1 MPRLLHVGADLGEL
15 DDEVL
20 AALAA
25 PAAIPPSS
33 PDTPVVPSLV
43 ANRSEGFAGWPTAVL
58 RRATAPASR
67 SATRFAT
74 REVSRDA
81 TSSIRVVVDA
91 HDDHG
96 LVATIEWMLALSPEG
111 VVTIALTAHA
121 GAEPVELT
129 RLAAAV
135 PVPARASE
143 LLDFTGLWAYERRPQ
158 RGAVRDGLMLREQRQ
173 GRPGHDSPFLTV
185 AGTPGF
191 GFRHGE
197 VWALHHAW
205 SGDSVTGLESLAT
218 GDRRLIAGE
227 LLEPG
232 EFVIAPGGTYTA
244 PDTVVTYSRT
254 GLDGLSDRFHP
265 FVRRLTPPAAR
276 PLVLNTWEAVYFE
289 QSLERLT
296 PLVEAAA
303 KVGVERFVLDDGWFT
318 GRTDDKRALGDWTVD
333 HDRWPDGLHPLI
345 AEVQARGME
354 FGLWVEPEMVS
365 PDSELARAHPEWVLA
380 DATAAGAGQSVPPSW
395 RWQHTLDLTADGAAN
410 HVFAALDALLTE
422 YPIAFLKW
430 DHNRALHAGSAASQT
445 RALYALL
452 DRLRA
457 AHPHVAIESCAS
469 GGARIDLGIA
479 RRVHRFWT
487 SDTNDALERQ
497 AIQRYT
503 GILMPPELLGGHV
516 GSGRAHITGRTH
528 ELSLRLI
535 TALFGHA
542 GIEWDLTR
550 ASDTEREQLAA
561 WAALYREL
569 RPLLHRGRTVRT
581 DEAGDDRLVHAV
593 VSPDA
598 GDALIALVQLAASP
612 AATPPRLR
620 LPGLDPD
627 RVYRLEPVALGDPA
641 HVVQD
646 AAPAW
651 WQSGSIDITGRA
663 LAEFGVPVPLLAP
676 EQAILLRATVE
687 TGQDRRFSDIAYT
700 N

>member
-1 MPRLLHVGADLGEL
+1 MPRLLHIGADLGAL
-15 DDEVL
+15 DDQSL
-20 AALAA
+20 SALAA

-33 PDTPVVPSLV
+33 PDIPVVPSLV

-67 SATRFAT
+67 FATRFAT

-81 TSSIRVVVDA
+81 TSSIRIVLDA
-91 HDDHG
+91 RDDHG

-232 EFVIAPGGTYTA
+232 ELVIAPGGTYTA

-303 KVGVERFVLDDGWFT
+303 EVGVERFVLDDGWFT

-333 HDRWPDGLHPLI
+333 RERWPDGLHPLI
-345 AEVQARGME
+345 AEVLARGME

-365 PDSELARAHPEWVLA
+365 PDSELARTHPEWVLA
-380 DATAAGAGQSVPPSW
+380 DATADGAGQSVPPSW
-395 RWQHTLDLTADGAAN
+395 RWQHTLDLTADGAAD

-550 ASDTEREQLAA
+550 ASDAEREQLAA

-569 RPLLHRGRTVRT
+569 RPLLHGGRTVRT
-581 DEAGDDRLVHAV
+581 DEAGDNRLVHAV
-593 VSPDA
+593 VSADA
-598 GDALIALVQLAASP
+598 RDALIALVQLAASP

-620 LPGLDPD
+620 LQGLDPD
-627 RVYRLEPVALGDPA
+627 RVYRLEPVALGAPA

-646 AAPAW
+646 APPAW

-676 EQAILLRATVE
+676 EQAILLRATGV
-687 TGQDRRFSDIAYT
+687 GAPSV
-700 N
+700 

>member
-1 MPRLLHVGADLGEL
+1 VPRLLHIGADLGEL
-15 DDEVL
+15 DDQSL
-20 AALAA
+20 SALAA

-33 PDTPVVPSLV
+33 PDIPVVPSLV

-67 SATRFAT
+67 FATRFAT

-111 VVTIALTAHA
+111 VVTLALTAHA

-218 GDRRLIAGE
+218 GDRRLIAAE

-232 EFVIAPGGTYTA
+232 ELVLAPGETYTA
-244 PDTVVTYSRT
+244 PDTVVTYSRA

-333 HDRWPDGLHPLI
+333 RERWPDGLHPLI

-365 PDSELARAHPEWVLA
+365 PDSESARTHPEWVLA
-380 DATAAGAGQSVPPSW
+380 DATADGAGQSVPPSW
-395 RWQHTLDLTADGAAN
+395 RWQHTLDLTADGAAD

-422 YPIAFLKW
+422 YPIGFLKW
-430 DHNRALHAGSAASQT
+430 DHNRALHAASAASQT

-528 ELSLRLI
+528 ELSLRLV

-550 ASDTEREQLAA
+550 ASDAEREQLAA
-561 WAALYREL
+561 WAALYREQ
-569 RPLLHRGRTVRT
+569 RPLLHGGRTVRT
-581 DEAGDDRLVHAV
+581 DEASDDRLVHAA

-598 GDALIALVQLAASP
+598 RDALIALVQLTASP
-612 AATPPRLR
+612 VATPPRLR

-627 RVYRLEPVALGDPA
+627 RVYRLEPVALGAPA

-646 AAPAW
+646 ASPAW

-676 EQAILLRATVE
+676 EQAILLRA
-687 TGQDRRFSDIAYT
+687 SAIAAG
-700 N
+700 

>member
-1 MPRLLHVGADLGEL
+1 MPRLLHIGADLGAL
-15 DDEVL
+15 DDQSL
-20 AALAA
+20 SALAA

-33 PDTPVVPSLV
+33 PDIPVVPSLV
-43 ANRSEGFAGWPTAVL
+43 ANRPEGFAGWPTAVL

-67 SATRFAT
+67 FATRFAT
-74 REVSRDA
+74 REVASDA
-81 TSSIRVVVDA
+81 ASSIRVVVDA
-91 HDDHG
+91 RDDHG

-205 SGDSVTGLESLAT
+205 SGDNVTGLESLAT
-218 GDRRLIAGE
+218 GDRRLIAAE

-232 EFVIAPGGTYTA
+232 ELILAPSETYTA
-244 PDTVVTYSRT
+244 PDTVVTYSRA

-265 FVRRLTPPAAR
+265 FVRRLTPRASR

-303 KVGVERFVLDDGWFT
+303 EVGVERFVLDDGWFT

-333 HDRWPDGLHPLI
+333 RGRWPDGLHPLI
-345 AEVQARGME
+345 AEVQARSME

-365 PDSELARAHPEWVLA
+365 PDSALARAHPEWVLA
-380 DATAAGAGQSVPPSW
+380 DTAADNSGQSVPPGW
-395 RWQHTLDLTADGAAN
+395 RWQHTLDLTADGAAD
-410 HVFAALDALLTE
+410 HVFDALDALLTE
-422 YPIAFLKW
+422 YPITFLKW
-430 DHNRALHAGSAASQT
+430 DHNRALHAASAASQT

-452 DRLRA
+452 DRMRA

-528 ELSLRLI
+528 DLSLRLI

-550 ASDTEREQLAA
+550 ASDAEREQLAA

-569 RPLLHRGRTVRT
+569 RPLLHGGRTVRS
-581 DEAGDDRLVHAV
+581 DEAGGDRLVHAV
-593 VSPDA
+593 VSHDA
-598 GDALIALVQLAASP
+598 DRALIALVQLTASP
-612 AATPPRLR
+612 VATPARLR
-620 LPGLDPD
+620 VPGLDPD
-627 RVYRLEPVALGDPA
+627 RVYRLEPVTIGAPA
-641 HVVQD
+641 HAVQD

-651 WQSGSIDITGRA
+651 WHVGSIDITGRA

-676 EQAILLRATVE
+676 EQAILLRATA
-687 TGQDRRFSDIAYT
+687 IAAS
-700 N
+700 

>member
-1 MPRLLHVGADLGEL
+1 MPRLIHVGADLGDL
-15 DDEVL
+15 DESAL
-20 AALAA
+20 ISLAA

-33 PDTPVVPSLV
+33 PDHAVVPSLI
-43 ANRSEGFAGWPTAVL
+43 ANRSEGFAGWPAAQL
-58 RRATAPASR
+58 RRASAPASR
-67 SATRFAT
+67 FATRFAT
-74 REVSRDA
+74 RAAQRDA
-81 TSSIRVVVDA
+81 ATSIRVVVDA
-91 HDDHG
+91 HDDDG
-96 LVATIEWMLALSPEG
+96 AFATVEWMLALSNESI
-111 VVTIALTAHA
+111 VTIQLTAAAHA
-121 GAEPVELT
+121 QPVEVA
-129 RLAAAV
+129 RLAATV

-158 RGAVRDGLMLREQRQ
+158 RTPARDGLMLREQRQ
-173 GRPGHDSPFLTV
+173 GRPGHDSPFLTI

-218 GDRRLIAGE
+218 GDRRLLAAE

-232 EFVIAPGGTYTA
+232 ELVLAAGESYTA
-244 PDTVVTYSRT
+244 PETVIAYSAS

-265 FVRRLTPPAAR
+265 YVRRLTPPAER
-276 PLVLNTWEAVYFE
+276 PLVLNTWEAVYFD

-303 KVGVERFVLDDGWFT
+303 EVGVERFVLDDGWFT

-333 HDRWPDGLHPLI
+333 ESRWPDGLTPLI
-345 AEVQARGME
+345 AEVTARGME

-365 PDSELARAHPEWVLA
+365 PESELARAHPEWVLA
-380 DATAAGAGQSVPPSW
+380 GTAADDSGASVPPTW
-395 RWQHTLDLTADGAAN
+395 RWQHTLDLTSDGAAD

-422 YPIAFLKW
+422 YPIRFLKW
-430 DHNRALHAGSAASQT
+430 DHNRALHAGSAAAQT

-457 AHPHVAIESCAS
+457 AHPDVAIESCAS

-497 AIQRYT
+497 SIQRYT

-528 ELSLRLI
+528 ALSLRLI

-550 ASDTEREQLAA
+550 ATAEERAQVAE
-561 WAALYREL
+561 WAALYRAE
-569 RPLLHRGRTVRT
+569 RALLHGGRTMRT

-593 VSPDA
+593 VDTDA
-598 GDALIALVQLAASP
+598 DRALIALVQLTASP
-612 AATPPRLR
+612 VATPPRLR
-620 LPGLDPD
+620 LPGLGTD
-627 RVYRLEPVALGDPA
+627 RVYRLEPVELGTPA

-646 AAPAW
+646 APPAW
-651 WQSGSIDITGRA
+651 WRAGSIELTGRT

-676 EQAILLRATVE
+676 EQAILLRATR
-687 TGQDRRFSDIAYT
+687 T
-700 N
+700 

>member
-1 MPRLLHVGADLGEL
+1 MPRLIYLGADLGDL
-15 DDEVL
+15 DESAL
-20 AALAA
+20 ISLAA
-25 PAAIPPSS
+25 PPAIPPSS
-33 PDTPVVPSLV
+33 PDHAVVPSLL
-43 ANRSEGFAGWPTAVL
+43 ANRSEGFAGWPSAQL
-58 RRATAPASR
+58 RRASASASR
-67 SATRFAT
+67 FATRFAT
-74 REVSRDA
+74 RAVVRDTA
-81 TSSIRVVVDA
+81 TSIRLVVDA
-91 HDDHG
+91 HDDDG
-96 LVATIEWMLALSPEG
+96 AFATVEWMLALSDEG
-111 VVTIALTAHA
+111 IVTIQLTAAAHA
-121 GAEPVELT
+121 QPVEVS
-129 RLAAAV
+129 RLAATV
-135 PVPARASE
+135 PVPARGSE

-158 RGAVRDGLMLREQRQ
+158 RTAVRDGLMLREQRQ
-173 GRPGHDSPFLTV
+173 GRPGHDSPFLTI

-218 GDRRLIAGE
+218 GDRRLLAAE
-227 LLEPG
+227 LFEPG
-232 EFVIAPGGTYTA
+232 ELVLAAGESYTA
-244 PDTVVTYSRT
+244 PETVIAYSAS

-265 FVRRLTPPAAR
+265 YVRRLIPPAER

-333 HDRWPDGLHPLI
+333 KTRWPQGLHPLI
-345 AEVQARGME
+345 AEVTARGME

-365 PDSELARAHPEWVLA
+365 PDSELARDHPDWVLA
-380 DATAAGAGQSVPPSW
+380 GTAADGSGASVPPTW
-395 RWQHTLDLTADGAAN
+395 RWQHTLDLTAEGAAD

-422 YPIAFLKW
+422 YPIRFLKW
-430 DHNRALHAGSAASQT
+430 DHNRALHAGSAAKQT

-457 AHPHVAIESCAS
+457 AHPDVAIESCAS

-497 AIQRYT
+497 SIQRYT
-503 GILMPPELLGGHV
+503 SILMPPELLGGHV
-516 GSGRAHITGRTH
+516 GSHRAHITGRTH
-528 ELSLRLI
+528 ALSLRLI

-550 ASDTEREQLAA
+550 TSDDERRMIAD
-561 WAALYREL
+561 WAALYRDE
-569 RPLLHRGRTVRT
+569 RELLHGGRVVRT
-581 DEAGDDRLVHAV
+581 DEPGDDRLVHAV
-593 VSPDA
+593 VDQDA
-598 GDALIALVQLAASP
+598 DRALIALVQLTASP
-612 AATPPRLR
+612 VATPPRLR
-620 LPGLDPD
+620 LPSLASD
-627 RVYRLEPVALGDPA
+627 RVYRLEAIEVGGPA

-646 AAPAW
+646 APPAW
-651 WQSGSIDITGRA
+651 WQAGSIELTGRA

-676 EQAILLRATVE
+676 EQAILLRATAVV
-687 TGQDRRFSDIAYT
+687 TP
-700 N
+700 

>member
-1 MPRLLHVGADLGEL
+1 MPRLLHVGGDLGGL
-15 DDEVL
+15 DDEAL

-33 PDTPVVPSLV
+33 PDIAVVPSLV
-43 ANRSEGFAGWPTAVL
+43 ANPSEGFSGWPTVVL
-58 RRATAPASR
+58 RRATSPASR
-67 SATRFAT
+67 FATRFAT
-74 REVSRDA
+74 REVASDA
-81 TSSIRVVVDA
+81 ASSIRIVLDA
-91 HDDHG
+91 RDDHG
-96 LVATIEWMLALSPEG
+96 LVATIEWMLALSSEG

-205 SGDSVTGLESLAT
+205 SGNSVTGLDSLAT

-232 EFVIAPGGTYTA
+232 ELVIAPGETYTA
-244 PDTVVTYSRT
+244 PDTVVTYSRA

-265 FVRRLTPPAAR
+265 FVRRLTPAASR

-296 PLVEAAA
+296 PLVDAAA
-303 KVGVERFVLDDGWFT
+303 EVGVERFVLDDGWFT

-333 HDRWPDGLHPLI
+333 RERWPDGLHPLI
-345 AEVQARGME
+345 AQVRARGME

-365 PDSELARAHPEWVLA
+365 PDSALARAHPEWVLA
-380 DATAAGAGQSVPPSW
+380 DTAADNSGQSVPPSW
-395 RWQHTLDLTADGAAN
+395 RWQHTLDLTADGAAD

-430 DHNRALHAGSAASQT
+430 DHNRALHAGSAAAQT
-445 RALYALL
+445 RTLYALL

-457 AHPHVAIESCAS
+457 AHPHVEIESCAS

-516 GSGRAHITGRTH
+516 GSDRAHITGRTH
-528 ELSLRLI
+528 DLSLRLI

-550 ASDTEREQLAA
+550 ASDAEREQLAA

-569 RPLLHRGRTVRT
+569 RPLLHGGRTVRT
-581 DEAGDDRLVHAV
+581 DEAGDNRLVHAV
-593 VSPDA
+593 VSADA
-598 GDALIALVQLAASP
+598 RDALIALVQLTASP
-612 AATPPRLR
+612 TATPPRLR
-620 LPGLDPD
+620 LPGLDAD
-627 RVYRLEPVALGDPA
+627 RVYRLEPVELGAPA

-646 AAPAW
+646 APPAW
-651 WQSGSIDITGRA
+651 WQTSTIDITGRA

-676 EQAILLRATVE
+676 EQAILLRATAVAA
-687 TGQDRRFSDIAYT
+687 S
-700 N
+700 

>member
-1 MPRLLHVGADLGEL
+1 VPRLLHLGADLGAL
-15 DDEVL
+15 DDPAL
-20 AALAA
+20 ASLAA

-33 PDTPVVPSLV
+33 PDIPVVPSLL

-58 RRATAPASR
+58 RRAGAPASR
-67 SATRFAT
+67 FATRFAT
-74 REVSRDA
+74 REIVRVDA
-81 TSSIRVVVDA
+81 TSIRVVLSA
-91 HDDHG
+91 LDDDG
-96 LVATIEWMLALSPEG
+96 AFATIDWMLALSPEG
-111 VVTIALTAHA
+111 VVTITLAARA
-121 GAEPVELT
+121 GDEPVELT
-129 RLAAAV
+129 HLAAAV

-173 GRPGHDSPFLTV
+173 GRPGHDAPFLTV

-218 GDRRLIAGE
+218 GDRRLLAAE

-232 EFVIAPGGTYTA
+232 ELVLAPGESYAA
-244 PDTVVTYSRT
+244 PDTVVAYSRD
-254 GLDGLSDRFHP
+254 GVDGLSDRFHP
-265 FVRRLTPPAAR
+265 FVRRLTPPATR

-289 QSLERLT
+289 QSLDRLT

-303 KVGVERFVLDDGWFT
+303 EVGVERFVLDDGWFT

-333 HDRWPDGLHPLI
+333 ETRWPEGLHPLI
-345 AEVQARGME
+345 AEVTSRGME

-365 PDSELARAHPEWVLA
+365 PDSKLARTHPEWVLA
-380 DATAAGAGQSVPPSW
+380 RDGGTVDGSGASLPPTW
-395 RWQHTLDLTADGAAN
+395 RWQHTLDLTADGAAD

-422 YPIAFLKW
+422 YPIRFLKW
-430 DHNRALHAGSAASQT
+430 DHNRALHAGSVARQT

-452 DRLRA
+452 DRLRT
-457 AHPHVAIESCAS
+457 AHPDVAIESCAS

-516 GSGRAHITGRTH
+516 GAGRAHITGRIH
-528 ELSLRLI
+528 ALSLRLV

-550 ASDTEREQLAA
+550 ASASEREQLAA

-569 RPLLHRGRTVRT
+569 RPLLHGGRTVRT
-581 DEAGDDRLVHAV
+581 DEAGDDRIVHAV

-598 GDALIALVQLAASP
+598 RDALIALVQLTASP
-612 AATPPRLR
+612 VATPPRLR
-620 LPGLDPD
+620 LPGLEPD
-627 RVYRLEPVALGDPA
+627 RVYRLEPFTLGEPA

-646 AAPAW
+646 APPAW
-651 WQSGSIDITGRA
+651 WQAGSIDVTGRA
-663 LAEFGVPVPLLAP
+663 LAEFGIPVPLLAP
-676 EQAILLRATVE
+676 EHAIVFHVSSESPTTEPRP
-687 TGQDRRFSDIAYT
+687 SSCP
-700 N
+700 